1 MKFNR
6 YTKRV
11 NKIFEMADNF
21 SSENGY
27 EMTGSGQILWA
38 MVAIKDGVAYSVLN
52 NMGITADDIKDDLR
66 RIMENSR
73 YIPYEEETINKG
85 MSPRMKNILE
95 EAASIANSYH
105 TNFVASEHLLLAITG
120 EDKCVANLILKN
132 RNIDITILKNLV
144 FEKENM
150 KERKLRSYIVNSSED
165 EEEADDLP
173 TLNKYGINMIEY
185 VMKNNVDPLLGRNEE
200 IKRIMQILNRRKK
213 NNPMLIGEPGV
224 GKTAIVEG
232 IARGI
237 AMMGSNSEKWF
248 HQKMYSIEVGSLVAG
263 TKYRGEFEERL
274 QKIIDEI
281 ANSDSKIL
289 LFIDEIHTLVGAGS
303 TGENGS
309 INAADILKPA
319 LSRGDVQI
327 IGATTMDEYRKYI
340 EKDPALERRF
350 QVVKVSEPDRD
361 TSIYILK
368 GIRDKYEA
376 YHKVKITDEA
386 IEKAVDLSIRYVA
399 DRQLPDK
406 AIDLIDESC
415 SRVKLKSRFIPNNIS
430 EMEQMEERLEKQL
443 AQVIADQNF
452 EEAIN
457 IQEQKKELL
466 RSIEEERILW
476 NKKMFNK
483 NVVTGEV
490 VAEIIEMWT
499 GVPTNKIMEEEAEK
513 LLNLENVLR
522 EKIVGQDHAEKEIAR
537 AIRRSRT
544 GIQDSERPIGS
555 FLFVGP
561 PGVGKT
567 ELSKVIAEAMFEGDQ
582 NFIRLDMSE
591 YMEKHSVSKIIGSP
605 PGYVGHEDGG
615 YLTEKVRFHPY
626 SVVLFDEMEKAHKDV
641 SNILLQILDEGTLT
655 DSKGR
660 KIDFRNTIVI
670 MTSNIGYK
678 TTVENNVGFSTAKTT
693 YSEEE
698 MEAMEEKVR
707 ERTLNDVKSYFSQE
721 LLNRMDEIIVFRSLR
736 KADFEKIVVILSQAL
751 IDRAKDIGI
760 ELEISESVY
769 EYIADYASKIN
780 QGARLVKRIIQHRL
794 TNKMSEAILKKT
806 IGPGDKV
813 LAYVSEGKISFK
825 KC

>member
-11 NKIFEMADNF
+11 NKIFEIADKF

-38 MVAIKDGVAYSVLN
+38 MMAIEDGVAYSVLSS
-52 NMGITADDIKDDLR
+52 MGLSSDDIKADLR
-66 RIMENSR
+66 KIMEFSR
-73 YIPYEEETINKG
+73 YIPSDEETINKG

-120 EDKCVANLILKN
+120 EEKCVANIILQN

-150 KERKLRSYIVNSSED
+150 KEKKLRTYIVNNT
-165 EEEADDLP
+165 EEEEVEDDLP
-173 TLNKYGINMIEY
+173 TLNRYGINMIEY
-185 VMKNNVDPLLGRNEE
+185 VMKNSVDPLLGRNEE

-237 AMMGSNSEKWF
+237 AMMGKNNENWF

-281 ANSDSKIL
+281 ANSESKIL

-350 QVVKVSEPDRD
+350 QVVRVSEPDRD

-386 IEKAVDLSIRYVA
+386 IEKAVELSIRYVA

-415 SRVKLKSRFIPNNIS
+415 SRVKLKSRFIPNNIN
-430 EMEQMEERLEKQL
+430 EMEQMKERLEKQL

-466 RSIEEERILW
+466 KSIEEERIRW

-490 VAEIIEMWT
+490 VAEIVEMWT

-522 EKIVGQDHAEKEIAR
+522 KKIVGQDHAEKEIAR
-537 AIRRSRT
+537 AIRRART

-567 ELSKVIAEAMFEGDQ
+567 ELSKVIAEAMFEGEQ

-605 PGYVGHEDGG
+605 PGYSGHEEGG

-641 SNILLQILDEGTLT
+641 SNVLLQILDEGTLT

-678 TTVENNVGFSTAKTT
+678 TIAENNVGFSTVKTT

-698 MEAMEEKVR
+698 IESMEEKVR
-707 ERTLNDVKSYFSQE
+707 ERTLNDVKSYFSPE

-736 KADFEKIVVILSQAL
+736 KADFEKIVVIISQAL
-751 IDRAKDIGI
+751 IDRAKEMGI

-780 QGARLVKRIIQHRL
+780 EGARLVKRIIQHRL
-794 TNKMSEAILKKT
+794 TNKMSEAILKKI

-813 LAYVSEGKISFK
+813 LAYVSEDKIAFK